1 MALDLHDIV
10 PETGRFVLV
19 DNYVIAGGG
28 IVREVLPADR
38 TTDFDGRAA
47 MQKEKRCGGRIM
59 LEERAT
65 SVIVVVSGIPRSGTS
80 MMMQMM
86 KAGGMSILTDS
97 IRDADEDNPLGYH
110 EMERVKHLGAGN
122 DAWIGA
128 AEGKAIKVVS
138 PLLKHLSASHAFKV
152 VFMERPLVEILASQA
167 VMLKRRGLLKDA
179 IPSDENMRVHLEAH
193 LRMIKAWLS
202 GAKHITVRYQNYHDM
217 LTDTS
222 TQAQAIASFLDLPLD
237 VEAMVLAVRPELYRQ
252 RGAAVKSS
260 TE

>member
-1 MALDLHDIV
+1 
-10 PETGRFVLV
+10 
-19 DNYVIAGGG
+19 
-28 IVREVLPADR
+28 
-38 TTDFDGRAA
+38 
-47 MQKEKRCGGRIM
+47 
-59 LEERAT
+59 
-65 SVIVVVSGIPRSGTS
+65 
-80 MMMQMM
+80 
-86 KAGGMSILTDS
+86 
-97 IRDADEDNPLGYH
+97 
-110 EMERVKHLGAGN
+110 
-122 DAWIGA
+122 
-128 AEGKAIKVVS
+128 
-138 PLLKHLSASHAFKV
+138 
-152 VFMERPLVEILASQA
+152 
-167 VMLKRRGLLKDA
+167 MLKRRGLLKDA